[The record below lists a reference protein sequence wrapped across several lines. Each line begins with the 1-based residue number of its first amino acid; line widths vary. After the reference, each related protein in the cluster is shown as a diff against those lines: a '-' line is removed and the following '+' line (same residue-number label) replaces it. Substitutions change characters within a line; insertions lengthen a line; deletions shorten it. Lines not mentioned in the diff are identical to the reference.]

1 MDDLELKRRIE
12 ERKEVLKIVKEDLI
26 SRLNLPYEPEDLHE
40 DVSLLGA
47 GLGLDSLDALEVIL
61 GIEHA
66 FQIKVEEGNVS
77 ILRSINSIADY
88 VLAERA
94 GREVRS

>member
-1 MDDLELKRRIE
+1 MDEELRQQIA
-12 ERKEVLKIVKEDLI
+12 ERAEILQIVKEDLI
-26 SRLNLPYEPEDLHE
+26 TRLNLPYEPEDLHE
-40 DVSLLGA
+40 DISLLGS

-66 FQIKVEEGNVS
+66 FNVKVADDNIA

-88 VLAERA
+88 VLDARRT
-94 GREVRS
+94 GEVPS

>member
-1 MDDLELKRRIE
+1 MDEDMKRRIE
-12 ERKEVLKIVKEDLI
+12 ERADALKIIKDDLI
-26 SRLNLPYEPEDLHE
+26 TRLDLPYEPEDLHE
-40 DVSLLGA
+40 DVSLLGS

-66 FQIKVEEGNVS
+66 FKVKVDEDNIS

-88 VLAERA
+88 VLTFNRDEEAP
-94 GREVRS
+94 S

>member
-1 MDDLELKRRIE
+1 MDSDFTTTIE
-12 ERKEVLKIVKEDLI
+12 ERASVLKTIKADLI
-26 SRLNLPYEPEDLHE
+26 NRLNLAYEPDDLHE
-40 DVSLLGA
+40 DVSLLGS

-66 FQIKVEEGNVS
+66 FDVKVAEDNMG

-88 VLAERA
+88 VLEAR
-94 GREVRS
+94 REKELAS